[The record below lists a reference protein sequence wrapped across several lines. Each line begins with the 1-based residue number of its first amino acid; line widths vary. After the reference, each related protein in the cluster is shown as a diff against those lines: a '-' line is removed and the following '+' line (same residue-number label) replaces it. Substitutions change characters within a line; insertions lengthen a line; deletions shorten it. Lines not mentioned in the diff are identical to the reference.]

1 MHNRGHQLVAFP
13 AMIFVG
19 ASWGANV
26 PVSKVMLAH
35 FDLIPMSAIRTAV
48 AGAALGLLLLLVE
61 GAKAL
66 RIDLD
71 FRRFALLGLMM
82 GGFFAVYTLGLQ
94 FSNPITAAAV
104 AVAGPLVSAVTVRL
118 VTGLRFDPG
127 FPVALAL
134 TLLGGAILVSS
145 TLVGSGSV
153 TFGGGEIVVLLSNS
167 IWTLYSIK
175 AQAWFDRASQLHR
188 AYVASLSAFGWTTL
202 LSVVL
207 IALGWSRSP
216 LMVSDG
222 WVWTQL
228 LGIALLASGARRL
241 FLEHRRQPA
250 RRGGG
255 VAVGQSGAVFRR
267 IVVNG
272 LWFRAQ
278 CLPDRGRPRG
288 AERRGLHAMAQA
300 ADGAPMSVAGLKTR
314 NCRWIDVRGA
324 VDQRGRINF
333 LEAGKD
339 LPFQPQ
345 RLFWLHHIAPGQ
357 WRGRHGHRKSQ
368 LVFVAMNG
376 GCRVHLDD
384 AKVKESVTLDDPARA
399 LYVGTWVWHELT
411 DFSAGAAILVIASTL
426 YEDAEYLRDY
436 DAFKREAASRS

>member
-1 MHNRGHQLVAFP
+1 MHSRGHQLVAFP

-94 FSNPITAAAV
+94 FSNPITAATV

-202 LSVVL
+202 LSVLNSKRRHVL
-207 IALGWSRSP
+207 DILEGLDEEALRRPVLPSGYMPWAGAPSRSGRREVLVP
-216 LMVSDG
+216 RGCCGGSSRSAWSTRRRD
-222 WVWTQL
+222 
-228 LGIALLASGARRL
+228 IAPRRT
-241 FLEHRRQPA
+241 
-250 RRGGG
+250 
-255 VAVGQSGAVFRR
+255 S
-267 IVVNG
+267 
-272 LWFRAQ
+272 
-278 CLPDRGRPRG
+278 RGR
-288 AERRGLHAMAQA
+288 
-300 ADGAPMSVAGLKTR
+300 
-314 NCRWIDVRGA
+314 
-324 VDQRGRINF
+324 
-333 LEAGKD
+333 
-339 LPFQPQ
+339 
-345 RLFWLHHIAPGQ
+345 
-357 WRGRHGHRKSQ
+357 
-368 LVFVAMNG
+368 
-376 GCRVHLDD
+376 
-384 AKVKESVTLDDPARA
+384 
-399 LYVGTWVWHELT
+399 
-411 DFSAGAAILVIASTL
+411 
-426 YEDAEYLRDY
+426 
-436 DAFKREAASRS
+436 